1 MIFLKRRWKTL
12 ECIFCRIIRK
22 EIPSNIVYEDDNII
36 AFKDINPQA
45 PVHLLVVP
53 KKHIPNLLEVEEKDS
68 FLILEITR
76 VIKELAKTYNI
87 DDKGFR
93 VVINTGDEGGQTV
106 HHLHFHLLGG
116 RFMTW
121 PPG

>member
-1 MIFLKRRWKTL
+1 L
-12 ECIFCRIIRK
+12 ECIFCRIIEK

>member
-1 MIFLKRRWKTL
+1 MD
-12 ECIFCRIIRK
+12 CIFCKIINK
-22 EIPSNIVYEDDNII
+22 EIPSSIVYEDEKVI

-45 PVHLLVVP
+45 PIHLLIVP
-53 KKHIPNLLEVEEKDS
+53 KKHIPSLLEIEEKDS
-68 FLILEITR
+68 YLLTEIIKI
-76 VIKELAKTYNI
+76 IKELAKANNI

-93 VVINTGDEGGQTV
+93 VVVNTGDEGGQTV